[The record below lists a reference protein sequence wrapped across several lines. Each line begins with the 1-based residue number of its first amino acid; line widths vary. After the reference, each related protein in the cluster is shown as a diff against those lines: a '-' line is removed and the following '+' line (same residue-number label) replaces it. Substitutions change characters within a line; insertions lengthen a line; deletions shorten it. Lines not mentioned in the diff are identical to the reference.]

1 MKHGVRVYQLKL
13 TFIVLIA
20 FIGQI
25 MHGGMLW
32 SSTMQNSE
40 LNTTKIC
47 VNKEIQNNLTFNQ
60 DIKQT
65 SESGCNTV
73 FNLIFALKQFS
84 LELTM
89 ITQHKEAIISY
100 QNIQEQVFVTRLLDP
115 PRA

>member
-32 SSTMQNSE
+32 SFTMQNSE
-40 LNTTKIC
+40 RNTTKIC

-100 QNIQEQVFVTRLLDP
+100 QNIQEQVFVARLLDP